1 MKKLLSVLLAL
12 ALVLSMVGFAS
23 ADENVTLS
31 IMIYERGNTTNTY
44 GSVTDNYWTRW
55 MQENFGDPNGITLK
69 YVPVP
74 RANDGEKV
82 NTMMAG
88 GTAPD
93 IIFSYDST
101 MIMNFGKNGGLTE
114 LSGLIAEYGP
124 HITENMSEVFPYGM
138 DGDNLWSL
146 VAKRSAVGRYA
157 TFMRSDWLDKMG
169 YTLQTGEDGFYH
181 ISMDDFDALLH
192 QVKSLDLDN
201 TGMEIY
207 PLGVIGAYSATQ
219 SRPIIYAYVNRAEL
233 TDEMRACYDEMFWPG
248 YKEGVR
254 YLNKLYNEGLID
266 PDFMVDTDTSYTSFS
281 SLLSNGRMLAYGHD
295 CGYTTAVEALYES
308 KPDANVVPVVL
319 ENIHGEQF
327 VDVYAPTG
335 MYIAV
340 PATCKNPEAAVKYL
354 DFLADYE
361 TYNVLAYGFEG
372 VHYTEENGVVTSLT
386 GNMTAEEKLADTA
399 NDYERITCGDMA
411 ICYNGSPLGWVTSTE
426 GMEPIKA
433 RVTEMSN
440 TAWEIAAIGGS
451 APYYFQGIRT
461 EAQEE
466 YDGFLPGLTSNLPAL
481 IACSADEFD
490 AAYDKVLNDYLAA
503 GGQAVIDAQIELYRQ
518 LEGITE

>member
-1 MKKLLSVLLAL
+1 MKKLLSVLLVLAL
-12 ALVLSMVGFAS
+12 AVSMVGFA
-23 ADENVTLS
+23 AAEENVTLTV
-31 IMIYERGNTTNTY
+31 MIYDRGNTTNTY
-44 GSVTDNYWTRW
+44 GTVTDNYWTRW
-55 MQENFGDPNGITLK
+55 VQTTFGDPNGITVK

-114 LSGLIAEYGP
+114 LSGLIAQYGP
-124 HITENMSEVFPYGM
+124 NITENMADAFAYGK
-138 DGDNLWSL
+138 DGDNMWALP
-146 VAKRSAVGRYA
+146 AMRSSVGRYA
-157 TFMRSDWLDKMG
+157 TFMREDWLEKMN
-169 YTLQTGEDGFYH
+169 YTLKTDDDGLYH
-181 ISMDDFDALLH
+181 ISVEDFDALLH
-192 QVKSLDLDN
+192 QAKDLDLDN
-201 TGMEIY
+201 TGMTVY

-219 SRPIIYAYVNRAEL
+219 SRPIIYAFVNRAEL

-281 SLLSNGRMLAYGHD
+281 SLLTNGRMLAYGHD
-295 CGYTTAVEALYES
+295 CGYTGAVEALYASNPE
-308 KPDANVVPVVL
+308 ANVVPVVL
-319 ENIHGEQF
+319 ENIYGEQF

-354 DFLADYE
+354 NFLADYD
-361 TYNVLAYGFEG
+361 TYNTLAYGFEG
-372 VHYTEENGVVTSLT
+372 VHYTVENGVVTSLT
-386 GNMTAEEKLADTA
+386 GSMTTEEKLVDTA
-399 NDYERITCGDMA
+399 NEYERLTVGDMA
-411 ICYNGSPLGWVTSTE
+411 LCYNGSPLGWVTSTE

-440 TAWEIAAIGGS
+440 DAWKIAAIGGS

-461 EAQEE
+461 DAQEE

-503 GGQAVIDAQIELYRQ
+503 GGQAVIDAQVALYRQ
-518 LEGITE
+518 LEGIAE